1 MQNQSKKTNST
12 RSQLRWGVVAIVAL
26 FLTTVAIAIP
36 GQINRGI
43 SLFNDKTK
51 LSLPLVPEK
60 DFKLGLDLQGGV
72 QLTYLANVAD
82 IEEAKR
88 AEAVDGARDVI
99 ERRVNG
105 LGVGETTVQTSQVEG
120 QYRVSVELPGVSD
133 VNEAIALIGETPILE
148 FKEADPEA
156 NLTLTPE
163 QEKQMNEYNVD
174 AKKRADA
181 LLERLNKG
189 EDWNALAGES
199 EDQNTRNVN
208 GDLGF
213 IGNLQPYTELYA
225 WAKANPAGAVAKT
238 LIETPEGYNLVKRGG
253 ERLGAEQA
261 EVSHILICFLG
272 SKDCAAT
279 MTKDEALAEANK
291 VAKEVTVKNFNQL
304 AKKYSTDTSTK
315 DIGGAFGFVA
325 KGVLPTALD
334 NAIFSAQNNSIV
346 GPVETEYGFHIV
358 YRQSSKQETEYQLS
372 RVLVATASEQDVLGS
387 LAGWKNTGLSGKQLE
402 RAEVVTDP
410 QTGTTQVSLQFDA
423 EGATLFRDITQRNL
437 GKPVAIVLDG
447 EPLSVPNV
455 NTVIP
460 DGRAV
465 ITGSFTLPEAR
476 LLAQRLNAGALP
488 VAVDL
493 ISQQTISA
501 PLGQESLAKSLYA
514 GMVAAAIVMSFMVL
528 VYRVPGLVSVFA
540 LALYIGITLA
550 LYKLLGITIS
560 LAGIA
565 GFIMSLGVAVDAN
578 VLIFER
584 LKEELREGRSL
595 RLSLE
600 EGFVRAWTSIRDGNL
615 STLITCLILMW
626 FGTSFVKGFA
636 VTLMLG
642 LLISL
647 FTAIT
652 VTRTILRFIAPW
664 FAKNEGGWLFLNSKK
679 KT

>member
-12 RSQLRWGVVAIVAL
+12 RSQLRWGVLAIAVL
-26 FLTTVAIAIP
+26 FLATVAVVIP
-36 GQINRGI
+36 GQINQGI
-43 SLFNDKTK
+43 SLFNTKTS
-51 LSLPLVPEK
+51 LNLPLLPEK
-60 DFKLGLDLQGGV
+60 EFKLGLDLQGGV

-156 NLTLTPE
+156 NLSLTPE
-163 QEKQMNEYNVD
+163 QEKQMSDYNVE
-174 AKKRADA
+174 AKKRAES
-181 LLERLNKG
+181 LLGRLNGG
-189 EDWNALAGES
+189 EEWNTLATES

-213 IGNLQPYTELYA
+213 VSNRPPYTELYA
-225 WAKANPAGAVAKT
+225 WAKANQEGAVAKT
-238 LIETPEGYNLVKRGG
+238 LVENPEGYNLVKRGG
-253 ERLGAEQA
+253 ERQGSEQVD
-261 EVSHILICFLG
+261 VSHILVCFLG
-272 SKDCAAT
+272 AKDCTAT
-279 MTKDEALAEANK
+279 MTKDEARAEAEK
-291 VAKEVTVKNFNQL
+291 VAKEVTTKNFAQL
-304 AKKYSTDTSTK
+304 AKKYSTDISTK
-315 DIGGAFGFVA
+315 DVGGSFGFVTQ
-325 KGVLPTALD
+325 GLLPTALD
-334 NAIFSAQNNSIV
+334 AAIFAAQNNTIV
-346 GPVETEYGFHIV
+346 GPVETEYGFHVV
-358 YRQSSKQETEYQLS
+358 YRQTSKQETEYQVS
-372 RVLVATASEQDVLGS
+372 RVLIATASEQDVLGA

-514 GMVAAAIVMSFMVL
+514 GMVAAAIVMSFMV
-528 VYRVPGLVSVFA
+528 VIYRVPGVVSVFA

-584 LKEELREGRSL
+584 LKEELRDGRSL
-595 RLSLE
+595 RLALE

-664 FAKNEGGWLFLNSKK
+664 FAKNEGGWFFLNSKK